1 MGTKRQRYNQ
11 QRVLDSY
18 QTYLRYRDE
27 WRKKGYTMYDPVSKS
42 EYLTYYKLA
51 ASRGD
56 KNIARE
62 FAKQG
67 RHVSYKEA
75 SRLFHYHKKRYDA
88 ILEDYKSKGL
98 DPDTAPKPFIDSPR
112 DLTRITKD
120 TVPGATSPREALF
133 LLFYYDGLLL
143 GQSEE
148 ETREDIEA
156 VIYG

>member
-1 MGTKRQRYNQ
+1 MGKKRERYNQ

-27 WRKKGYTMYDPVSKS
+27 WSNKGYTMYDPVSKS
-42 EYLTYYKLA
+42 EYVTYYKLA

-75 SRLFHYHKKRYDA
+75 YNLYHYHLRRYDA
-88 ILEDYKSKGL
+88 ILEDYISKGL
-98 DPDTAPKPFIDSPR
+98 DPDTAPQPFIKSPR

-120 TVPGATSPREALF
+120 SVPGAATPREALF
-133 LLFYYDGLLL
+133 LLFYYDNQNH
-143 GQSEE
+143 GQGANEAREE
-148 ETREDIEA
+148 IET
-156 VIYG
+156 VLYG